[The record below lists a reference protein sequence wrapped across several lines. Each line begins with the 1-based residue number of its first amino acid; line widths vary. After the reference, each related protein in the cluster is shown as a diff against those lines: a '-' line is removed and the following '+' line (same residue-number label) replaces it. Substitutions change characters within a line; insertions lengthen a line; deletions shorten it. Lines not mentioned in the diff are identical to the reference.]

1 MKISHK
7 LCVRMGGTQFFYYD
21 GLQPKMRAGM
31 INEHE
36 CTYWSLKKDT
46 KYEHIRKV
54 PEQSSESMSI
64 RCHS

>member
-31 INEHE
+31 IKLHE
-36 CTYWSLKKDT
+36 CNGKKNCNFQFLILLPYT
-46 KYEHIRKV
+46 AKIILEKPGI
-54 PEQSSESMSI
+54 QTL
-64 RCHS
+64 